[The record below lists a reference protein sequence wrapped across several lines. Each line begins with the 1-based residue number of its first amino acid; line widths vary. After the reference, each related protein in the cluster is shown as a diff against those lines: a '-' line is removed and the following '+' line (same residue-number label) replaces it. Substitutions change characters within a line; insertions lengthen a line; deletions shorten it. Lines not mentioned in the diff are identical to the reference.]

1 MCGPKQFW
9 IGVPDEER
17 LRFWCIGKGSIH
29 QMLLGKFWKLWK
41 SNFQDMPLA
50 LRDKGLLKG
59 EGFVTYMQAQEDQ
72 QVSNVGPTPEQP

>member
-1 MCGPKQFW
+1 VRPKAILDRRTRRGKTEILVHWQGLHPSNATWEVLEIMEKQF
-9 IGVPDEER
+9 PR
-17 LRFWCIGKGSIH
+17 Y
-29 QMLLGKFWKLWK
+29 
-41 SNFQDMPLA
+41 A